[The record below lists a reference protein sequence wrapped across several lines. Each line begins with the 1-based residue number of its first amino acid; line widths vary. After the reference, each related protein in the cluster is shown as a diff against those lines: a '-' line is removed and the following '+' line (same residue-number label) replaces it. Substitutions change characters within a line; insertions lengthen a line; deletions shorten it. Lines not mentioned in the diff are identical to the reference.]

1 MNGPMIID
9 GINEH
14 TTAVVN
20 GIDLSQIINAL
31 LTANGNISSL
41 INSKGINSAIGVG
54 TIRGSTSAQSVFGR
68 GIAYFSS
75 ISETVPS
82 LYLTTLMVDGKSLG
96 ATGTNNHGM
105 LMAIGF
111 TKSISFTGNGTCC
124 YVLY

>member
-14 TTAVVN
+14 TDEAVA

-54 TIRGSTSAQSVFGR
+54 TIRGSTSVQSVFGR

-75 ISETVPS
+75 VGFNSPS
-82 LYLTTLMVDGKSLG
+82 MYLTTLMVDGKSLG
-96 ATGTNNHGM
+96 ATGTSNYGM
-105 LMAIGF
+105 LMVIEF
-111 TKSISFTGNGTCC
+111 TKSISFTGDGTCC

>member
-14 TTAVVN
+14 TDEAVA

-54 TIRGSTSAQSVFGR
+54 TIRGSSSAQSVFGR

-75 ISETVPS
+75 ANYNVPS
-82 LYLTTLMVDGKSLG
+82 MYLTALMVDGKSLG
-96 ATGTNNHGM
+96 VTGSDNHGM
-105 LMAIGF
+105 AMAIGF